1 MSITVPAWTPIS
13 APTLSGAE
21 SAAPRATDLQPTA
34 THRRHS
40 HAAHIGSWTLRNAT
54 TTPRTPRGL
63 SKPKPTRRPL
73 AKIAQPWSGDESDGA
88 LQASQTASGT
98 EDATRRIEASNAPPD
113 GYDSEHSDSDD
124 RKQREAASGRASVA
138 HKRLADDAATG
149 QGGRR
154 LAHVKQAL
162 IDKCATSIAAN
173 RATGPTTVNYYLL
186 LPLELLNAARPRT
199 AAQSEA
205 ARGRLALLARASIG
219 GKVIGGTT

>member
-1 MSITVPAWTPIS
+1 MNITVPAWTSIS

-21 SAAPRATDLQPTA
+21 SAAPRAADLQPTA

-40 HAAHIGSWTLRNAT
+40 HAAHIGAWTLRNAT

-73 AKIAQPWSGDESDGA
+73 AKIAQPWSGDDGDGA

-98 EDATRRIEASNAPPD
+98 EDAMRRIEASNAPPD

-124 RKQREAASGRASVA
+124 RRQREAASGRASVA
-138 HKRLADDAATG
+138 HKRLADDAAGQTG
-149 QGGRR
+149 LR
-154 LAHVKQAL
+154 LAQVKQAL

-173 RATGPTTVNYYLL
+173 RATGPTTATNYYLL